1 MQLTAR
7 FCDVAKFI
15 SVVRERM
22 NLTVP
27 SASHQLHC
35 VCFLVPFV
43 RQILQFCQY
52 ILTKIII
59 EVV

>member
-1 MQLTAR
+1 VQLTAR

-27 SASHQLHC
+27 SASNQLHC

-43 RQILQFCQY
+43 RQILQFC
-52 ILTKIII
+52 
-59 EVV
+59 